1 MWYFETIDAADPP
14 EENRFFELEPMMEIE
29 IKNGENRA
37 ALMCVVKISEDPE
50 DTFWYGQVWA

>member
-1 MWYFETIDAADPP
+1 MWYFETIDAADPA

-29 IKNGENRA
+29 IKNDDNQA

-50 DTFWYGQVWA
+50 DTFWYGQV